1 MKRIFLLIAL
11 VAFGITLYADDGPK
25 RVILPG
31 KGKLDIERFNKAR
44 TLQHDVTK

>member
-11 VAFGITLYADDGPK
+11 MAFGITLYADDKPK

-31 KGKLDIERFNKAR
+31 KGKLDIERFI
-44 TLQHDVTK
+44 